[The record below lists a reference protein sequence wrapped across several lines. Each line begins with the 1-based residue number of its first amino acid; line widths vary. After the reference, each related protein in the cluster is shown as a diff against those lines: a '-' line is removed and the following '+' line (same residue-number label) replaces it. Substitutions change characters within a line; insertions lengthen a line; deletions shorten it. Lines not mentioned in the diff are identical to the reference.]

1 MIAGKT
7 DGKFSNADQSRECG
21 KTVLE
26 GAKLLCGAIKVFCHN
41 IIKNG
46 HACLYQVAS
55 IFSIEETTSCPIL
68 RNNFN
73 NILTRRGKKKRTTVA
88 RNYIHAFAT
97 ENFYILFYKTI

>member
-1 MIAGKT
+1 MW
-7 DGKFSNADQSRECG
+7 
-21 KTVLE
+21 
-26 GAKLLCGAIKVFCHN
+26 GAIKVFCHN

-46 HACLYQVAS
+46 DACLYQVAS
-55 IFSIEETTSCPIL
+55 IFSIEETTSCSIL

-73 NILTRRGKKKRTTVA
+73 NILTRRGKEKRTTVA

>member
-1 MIAGKT
+1 MESLVTRTRAENVEKR
-7 DGKFSNADQSRECG
+7 FSKEQNCC
-21 KTVLE
+21 V
-26 GAKLLCGAIKVFCHN
+26 GAIKVFCHN

-73 NILTRRGKKKRTTVA
+73 NILTRRGKEKRTTVA